1 MQKLSSSLLLMMIL
15 IVPGSKV
22 SAQKDARLPPT
33 LNSNSS
39 LAEILRWL
47 DQNAFPYAR
56 VGLRSTGGLGP
67 PRHYGLPRASAP
79 GGERIFSDGFHVK
92 WINGCHVTLS
102 NEHVTIIDA
111 RNPSSGSF
119 HRFIPQ
125 NNGNRELTPQLALL
139 FLPLNRMSDKR
150 GKGPYLHTKDQNNAK
165 LAGTWRTSFD
175 QKGFFRRSIF
185 DMELTAAEQP
195 QTKELGHF
203 GYLTFT
209 FDSKELAEQFNAA
222 FRSAISI
229 CNSK

>member
-22 SAQKDARLPPT
+22 SVQKDARLPPT

-56 VGLRSTGGLGP
+56 VGLRSTGGLG
-67 PRHYGLPRASAP
+67 
-79 GGERIFSDGFHVK
+79 
-92 WINGCHVTLS
+92 
-102 NEHVTIIDA
+102 
-111 RNPSSGSF
+111 
-119 HRFIPQ
+119 
-125 NNGNRELTPQLALL
+125 
-139 FLPLNRMSDKR
+139 
-150 GKGPYLHTKDQNNAK
+150 
-165 LAGTWRTSFD
+165 
-175 QKGFFRRSIF
+175 
-185 DMELTAAEQP
+185 
-195 QTKELGHF
+195 
-203 GYLTFT
+203 YLTFT